1 MNLKVK
7 KELFALASNKGDINA
22 FIEKNR
28 GSFVTDAKG
37 STEVIFSLF
46 EANAIANQTPFGNDF
61 LEKFNKER
69 SKRLIDYNADRH
81 DVKLVSEKM
90 LEAFSADPDIIEADP
105 ENQEQQL
112 DENGNVKEKFNTTI
126 AETGAGLNVMGG
138 LIATN
143 VRTVIDKYFY
153 DSPIMRAITV
163 LDNKDGNVE
172 VITDFTNERTAVS
185 AAETTVTTANDNITL
200 SDTIQPTIRII
211 DRQELS
217 SLFREVVTPTTFAKI
232 ITKMERAIIRMME
245 VQIIGSTAAA
255 TNGTNQFWSILNNTA
270 ASGTNRGSLALTL
283 PLSGTAG
290 GVKNDIDAVNYAIS
304 QLPLYD
310 VADIAT
316 TKLGM
321 NFPTWCKIMRSFDAN
336 NNYYFDKVSKKMVS
350 LIGDTEVLI
359 FATMPDDLIL
369 VGDYSNYIVKL
380 LRNPQ
385 LKSFSYEDKDVILQD
400 TFADGTPS
408 MSYKNI
414 PSKNGFRHFTL
425 KANYAV

>member
-1 MNLKVK
+1 MDLKVK
-7 KELFALASNKGDINA
+7 KELFAVAQNKGDINA
-22 FIEKNR
+22 FIEKNKNA
-28 GSFVTDAKG
+28 FIIEAKG
-37 STEVIFSLF
+37 SSEVLFSLF

-69 SKRLIDYNADRH
+69 SKRLVDYNADRH

-90 LEAFSADPDIIEADP
+90 LEAFSADPEIIEGEIETTEP
-105 ENQEQQL
+105 QL
-112 DENGNVKEKFNTTI
+112 DENGNVKEKFNTTV
-126 AETGAGLNVMGG
+126 AETGGGLNVMGG

-153 DSPIMRAITV
+153 DSPIMRAITL
-163 LDNKDGNVE
+163 LDNKDGNAE
-172 VITDFTNERTAVS
+172 IITDFTNERTAVS
-185 AAETTVTTANDNITL
+185 AQETTVTTAQDNTTL

-245 VQIIGSTAAA
+245 VQIIGATGSS
-255 TNGTNQFWSILNNTA
+255 TNGTNQFYSILNNLGGGVT
-270 ASGTNRGSLALTL
+270 RGSIALTL

-310 VADIAT
+310 VADIPT
-316 TKLGM
+316 TKIGM
-321 NFPTWCKIMRSFDAN
+321 NFVTWCKIMRSFDAN
-336 NNYYFDKVSKKMVS
+336 NNYYFNKETKKMTS

-359 FATMPDDLIL
+359 FATMPDDLVL
-369 VGDYSNYIVKL
+369 VGDFSNYIVKL
-380 LRNPQ
+380 LRSPA
-385 LKSFSYEDKDVILQD
+385 LKAYSYEDKDVLVED

-408 MSYKNI
+408 MAYKTI
-414 PSKNGFRHFTL
+414 PTKNGFRHFTL